1 MNDVL
6 AQLIELIIQ
15 LLPDEVVEEINAV
28 SLNELDARGLIIWA
42 DGGNDAGACHL
53 FYKQFCLV
61 NGQW

>member
-28 SLNELDARGLIIWA
+28 SLNELDTRGLIIWA
-42 DGGNDAGACHL
+42 DGENDA
-53 FYKQFCLV
+53 
-61 NGQW
+61 N

>member
-28 SLNELDARGLIIWA
+28 SLNELDARGLIIWT
-42 DGGNDAGACHL
+42 DGGNDA
-53 FYKQFCLV
+53 
-61 NGQW
+61 N

>member
-1 MNDVL
+1 MNDVS

-42 DGGNDAGACHL
+42 NGENDA
-53 FYKQFCLV
+53 
-61 NGQW
+61 N

>member
-28 SLNELDARGLIIWA
+28 SLDELDARGLIIWA
-42 DGGNDAGACHL
+42 DGGNDE
-53 FYKQFCLV
+53 
-61 NGQW
+61 N